1 MKSFLAL
8 FVVALLLAMP
18 GAGDAKDAK
27 PVKINRKAFMVI
39 DDYNNAVR
47 WGEWGKAWEYVD
59 PVVRVDHPLTQLE
72 LKRFEMVKIT
82 EVTEKASVV
91 LPDGSVDKLMEIQL
105 AGKFTQV
112 ERTITD
118 RQHWRWDAKAKRLWL
133 MSGLPDITAQD

>member
-8 FVVALLLAMP
+8 FVVALLLIVP
-18 GAGDAKDAK
+18 GAADAKG
-27 PVKINRKAFMVI
+27 VKVNRKAFMII

-59 PVVRVDHPLTQLE
+59 PVYRADHPLTELE

-82 EVTEKASVV
+82 EVTEKASNT
-91 LPDGSVDKLMEIQL
+91 LADGSTDKLMVIHL

-118 RQHWRWDAKAKRLWL
+118 RQHWRWDAKTKRYWL
-133 MSGLPDITAQD
+133 MTGLPDITAED